1 MEHSPHIICLNE
13 TKITEEFSAEL
24 LKIDGFQNI
33 IRNDRT
39 TQGGD
44 VAVYIKSDIKFSV
57 RSYLDS
63 ELESISI
70 ELNIKYVKLVI
81 YSSYNI

>member
-13 TKITEEFSAEL
+13 TKITEEFSDEL

-44 VAVYIKSDIKFSV
+44 VAVYVKSDIKFSV

-63 ELESISI
+63 ELEWISI